1 MLKKAL
7 IIAGPT
13 ASGKS
18 EFAHKI
24 AKSIGGTIINADS
37 VQIYRGI
44 ENISASPFANCEP
57 SRVIDGV
64 PYRLFS
70 IKDLSEQITVAEYLS
85 MARAEYDVAEIPIF
99 VGGSGYYLDA
109 IINGMSPIPEIS
121 EENRMRA
128 RKMISETP
136 DAAKQLTDYE
146 FTDPQRM
153 SRALEVFLE
162 TGRPISEWQAL
173 PRVGGIDP
181 TPCRILVMPPKDV
194 LATRIRSRLKV
205 MLDNGGLDEV
215 KNHIDFQTRA
225 IGIDEIGKYLRGE
238 ISMDDS
244 IENWAKRTE
253 QYAKRQRTWFKNKYG
268 ADVTIYHVPTDADVQ
283 SIVKQEQ

>member
-24 AKSIGGTIINADS
+24 AKIIGGTIINADS

-44 ENISASPFANCEP
+44 ENISASPFDGND
-57 SRVIDGV
+57 SIDGV

-70 IKDLSEQITVAEYLS
+70 IKDLSEQITVADYLELARKEYE
-85 MARAEYDVAEIPIF
+85 AATTPIF

-109 IINGMSPIPEIS
+109 IINGMSPIPEVS
-121 EENRMRA
+121 MENRMRA
-128 RKMISETP
+128 RKMIAEAP
-136 DAAKQLTDYE
+136 DAARQLTDFE
-146 FTDPQRM
+146 FDDPQRM

-173 PRVGGIDP
+173 PRVGGILP
-181 TPCRILVMPPKDV
+181 TPTKILILPPRDV
-194 LATRIRSRLKV
+194 LSTRIRSRLKI
-205 MLDNGGLDEV
+205 MLENGGLDEV
-215 KNHIDFQTRA
+215 KSHLDFPTRA

-238 ISMDDS
+238 ISLDDAL
-244 IENWAKRTE
+244 ENWAVRTE

-268 ADVTIYHVPTDADVQ
+268 ADVTIYHTPTDADVQ
-283 SIVKQEQ
+283 SIIKQEL